1 MQNLCIASLFMLMSF
16 LNLNSQVTK
25 ENTPTWIDKIDFKT
39 SEIDEND
46 INEGSIMLLY
56 DSQVNIYKQAFYNRI
71 TTKITNNAGVQNAS
85 SIKIIY
91 DPTYQSLKLHKI
103 DIIRDGQIIDKLD
116 VSNFQVIRQELNAE
130 SFLFDGSLSA
140 ILNVSDVRTGDILD
154 YSYTIYGFNPLNKK
168 FSSSFYLNDINPIGK
183 INVTILSPN
192 VLDYKAINLDIEPTI
207 TKKGHLHKYNW
218 LTTNTKKVDY
228 EEYTPSWKLIYG
240 SVFVSEYKSW
250 KEVVDWGLNLY
261 NINNKTG
268 KALDDKIKE
277 IDTKYVSEGDKIK
290 ATLNFVQNDI
300 RYLGLEFGI
309 GGYKPFAPSTV
320 FKRRFGDCK
329 DKSFLMVTMLKK
341 MGIEAYPMFVST
353 YLKQTIKTLL
363 PSPKF
368 FDHCVVKVIKDRSNY
383 YYDPTISNQGGD
395 YDSTHFPNYKY
406 GLVIQQGNDDFDE
419 INPYSENKIETI
431 EEYSLDTIGKGATL
445 KVETT
450 YYEYE
455 ADNMRNYFKNNSIN
469 SIKKEYENYYSNYYY
484 NVSSIKPPR
493 FKDELHT
500 NVFKI
505 YEEYKLDSIWTPMV
519 EKENHIAVNF
529 SPGSLVNAL
538 YVPTKDKRN
547 SEISITYPILRD
559 HQIKINLPTAWNI
572 ENDKLFVNSPGF
584 YYEWRANYDRKNRA
598 INLSY
603 YLKTQKD
610 HITINEYKKYIQD
623 VKKVEQSMGYY
634 LFVPTNFS
642 TSSSI
647 DNNSIF
653 YAIIG
658 FIVILAIVVV
668 AVILILAVIKST
680 NKKKKNEY

>member
-1 MQNLCIASLFMLMSF
+1 MRNLCITSLITLLSF
-16 LNLNSQVTK
+16 FYLNAQVLK
-25 ENTPTWIDKIDFKT
+25 ESTPNWIDKIDYET
-39 SEIDEND
+39 AEIDKDD
-46 INEGSIMLLY
+46 IDEGSIALLY
-56 DSQVNIYKQAFYNRI
+56 DTQIHVAKQVSYNRL

-85 SIKIIY
+85 SINIVY

-103 DIIRDGQIIDKLD
+103 NIIRDGKTIDKLD

-140 ILNVSDVRTGDILD
+140 ILNVSDVRAGDILD
-154 YSYTIYGFNPLNKK
+154 YSYSIYGFNPLNKK
-168 FSSSFYLNDINPIGK
+168 FSTTLYLNDVNPIGK
-183 INVTILSPN
+183 INMTILSN
-192 VLDYKAINLDIEPTI
+192 KTLEYKTFNSEVKPSI
-207 TKKGHLHKYNW
+207 TKKGNLNKYNW
-218 LTTNTKKVDY
+218 LVTNTKKVDY
-228 EEYTPSWKLIYG
+228 EENTPPWKLVYE
-240 SVFVSEYKSW
+240 SVFISEYKSW
-250 KEVVDWGLNLY
+250 KAVVDWGLNLY
-261 NINNKTG
+261 DINNKTG
-268 KALDDKIKE
+268 KALDNKIKE
-277 IDTKYVSEGDKIK
+277 IDTKYKSQGDKIK

-309 GGYKPFAPSTV
+309 GGYKPFTPSTV

-341 MGIEAYPMFVST
+341 MGIEAYPMLVNT
-353 YLKQTIKTLL
+353 YLKQTIKALL
-363 PSPKF
+363 PSPIF
-368 FDHCVVKVIKDRSNY
+368 FNHCVVKVIKDKRNY

-406 GLVIQQGNDDFDE
+406 GLVIQQGNADFDE

-431 EEYSLDTIGKGATL
+431 EEYTLDTIGKGATL

-450 YYEYE
+450 YYESE
-455 ADNMRNYFKNNSIN
+455 ADNMRNYFNNNSIN

-484 NVSSIKPPR
+484 NVSSLKTPHFEDKP
-493 FKDELHT
+493 FT

-505 YEEYKLDSIWTPMV
+505 FEEYKLDSIWEPMV
-519 EKENHIAVNF
+519 EKENHIATTF

-538 YVPTKDKRN
+538 YVPTKDKRT
-547 SEISITYPILRD
+547 SEISVTYPILRD

-572 ENDKLFVNSPGF
+572 ENEKLFVNSPGF
-584 YYEWRANYDRKNRA
+584 YYEWQVKYDRKNRA

-610 HITINEYKKYIQD
+610 HITTNEYQKYIQD

-634 LFVPTNFS
+634 LFVPTNYSGSSFRDYNS
-642 TSSSI
+642 TT
-647 DNNSIF
+647 

-658 FIVILAIVVV
+658 FLVIIAFIVV
-668 AVILILAVIKST
+668 AVILILAIVKYS
-680 NKKKKNEY
+680 NKKKMNEY